1 MIFWHMNR
9 EITVA
14 VKRVLFFFSIFLF
27 FSFVV
32 SDFRCFRKRD
42 FNDNREFV
50 FGCFAMSESVLSG
63 SVASNDKEAGFIDF
77 SATI

>member
-1 MIFWHMNR
+1 MNR

-14 VKRVLFFFSIFLF
+14 VKRVLFFLLF
-27 FSFVV
+27 FYFLVLWFQN
-32 SDFRCFRKRD
+32 FRCFRKRD
-42 FNDNREFV
+42 YNDINREFV

-77 SATI
+77 SSTI